1 MWGETD
7 VTTGGDRENEL
18 MTLYWNT
25 IVRPQESIIKQF
37 LHHPDSAIE
46 LLSPLVEKRNDVLLQ
61 EHMKV
66 ISTSWQTPDG
76 MSGFQN
82 LVARQQ
88 EVKKKIRDE
97 LRAPTELMKFL
108 GLLDAYHKLS
118 ADLESTVEMVKE
130 ENIPFGGWLQ
140 KSIVEVEWG
149 RYLR

>member
-7 VTTGGDRENEL
+7 ETTGCDRENEL
-18 MTLYWNT
+18 ITMYWKT
-25 IVRPQESIIKQF
+25 IVRPQESIVKQF
-37 LHHPDSAIE
+37 LHHPNSAIE
-46 LLSPLVEKRNDVLLQ
+46 LLSPLVEKRNDLLLQ

-66 ISTSWQTPDG
+66 ISTTWQTPDG

-88 EVKKKIRDE
+88 EVRKKIRDE
-97 LRAPTELMKFL
+97 LRAPTELKKFL

-118 ADLESTVEMVKE
+118 ADLESAIEMVKE
-130 ENIPFGGWLQ
+130 ENFPFGGWLQ